1 MMTLAGFAISKTEGS
16 ISSPEALLK
25 QRYPRLN
32 YNFASVDAA
41 SDTLKIGYEF
51 SAAYFDGDA
60 ESAKKIGELK
70 LSGTVELK
78 DSKDSV
84 SAVAKRWKDNKTLPP
99 EVAEMV
105 LDNLNFRCG
114 AAATLMAYSLGLIP
128 PLVISKTKIEEKK

>member
-16 ISSPEALLK
+16 ISSPDALLK

-32 YNFASVDAA
+32 YNFATVEA
-41 SDTLKIGYEF
+41 SSDILKVGYEF
-51 SAAYFDGDA
+51 SATYFDSDA
-60 ESAKKIGELK
+60 ESAKKVGELK
-70 LSGTVELK
+70 LSGNVELK

-84 SAVAKRWKDNKTLPP
+84 ASIAKKWKDDKTLPP
-99 EVAEMV
+99 EVAEIV